1 MIRPSRWVSMACAAL
16 AAAAT
21 GCGDDAPK
29 RPSSSPVSAPGT
41 GPVATPGAIVLRE
54 QPAADPGIADL
65 QQKLSAWRQTGRLD
79 TTKESWRL
87 SVPMRPTATFDL
99 KKTYVWVLKTDHG
112 TLRVR
117 LFTEKAPKHAANV
130 AYLSLIGFYD
140 GLTLHRVLKGKEIAG
155 GCPVGDGLGTPGYG
169 FEPEYG
175 DDRANAHDRR
185 GLVVSTGIGGAT
197 DDSKF
202 RILLGPDAVERPL
215 STVFGEV
222 VESDAVLAALEA
234 LGTEKGVPA
243 QRIVIERADLEI
255 RP

>member
-1 MIRPSRWVSMACAAL
+1 MHRRSRWVCVVCAWVVGTS
-16 AAAAT
+16 AA
-21 GCGDDAPK
+21 GCGDDGPATPRTAPSAGPGPAAPAGTVVERDK
-29 RPSSSPVSAPGT
+29 PSS
-41 GPVATPGAIVLRE
+41 
-54 QPAADPGIADL
+54 DPGIADL
-65 QQKLSAWRQTGRLD
+65 QQKLSAWKATGRLD
-79 TTKESWRL
+79 TTKEGWRQA
-87 SVPMRPTATFDL
+87 VPMRPTATFTPQ
-99 KKTYVWVLKTDHG
+99 KTYVWVLRTDHG

-117 LFTEKAPKHAANV
+117 LLTAKAPKHAANV

-140 GLTLHRVLKGKEIAG
+140 GLTLHRVVKGKEIAG

-175 DDRANAHDRR
+175 DEKANAHDRR

-202 RILLGPDAVERPL
+202 RVLLGPDPTPTPL

-222 VESDAVLAALEA
+222 IESDAVLAALEA
-234 LGTEKGVPA
+234 LATEKGVPA
-243 QRIVIERADLEI
+243 KRIVIERADLEI

>member
-1 MIRPSRWVSMACAAL
+1 MDRPSRWVCVACAVL
-16 AAAAT
+16 AVGAA
-21 GCGDDAPK
+21 GCGDDKPTGPAGGKPTAPDAGPVAPVGALVARD
-29 RPSSSPVSAPGT
+29 RPSS
-41 GPVATPGAIVLRE
+41 
-54 QPAADPGIADL
+54 DPGIADL

-79 TTKESWRL
+79 TAKENWRL
-87 SVPMRPTATFDL
+87 SVPMRPTATFDP
-99 KKTYVWVLKTDHG
+99 KKTYLWVLQTDHG

-117 LFTEKAPKHAANV
+117 LWTEKAPKHAANV

-140 GLTLHRVLKGKEIAG
+140 GLTLHRVMKGKEIAG

-175 DDRANAHDRR
+175 DEKANAHDRR

-202 RILLGPDAVERPL
+202 RILLGPDAAEKPL

-222 VESDAVLAALEA
+222 VESDTVLSALEA

-243 QRIVIERADLEI
+243 QRVVIQRADLEI
-255 RP
+255 R